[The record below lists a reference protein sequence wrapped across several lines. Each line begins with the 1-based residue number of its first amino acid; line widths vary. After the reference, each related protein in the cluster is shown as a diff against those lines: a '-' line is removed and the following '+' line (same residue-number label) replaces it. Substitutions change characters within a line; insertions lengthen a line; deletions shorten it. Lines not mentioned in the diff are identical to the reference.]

1 MSIFLP
7 SYHQQ
12 VTDLLTSKMLRI
24 ITMGL
29 SSAIVARGI
38 CLNLFHSP
46 SSSSS
51 SSNSSSR
58 NSSNITL
65 AMTEYEHEEEEE
77 DDDGGGSGGGGGG
90 GGGKKARR
98 RGRELKGK
106 LCKKVIQELL

>member
-38 CLNLFHSP
+38 CLNL
-46 SSSSS
+46 
-51 SSNSSSR
+51 
-58 NSSNITL
+58 
-65 AMTEYEHEEEEE
+65 YEHEEEEE

-98 RGRELKGK
+98 RGRELK
-106 LCKKVIQELL
+106 V

>member
-38 CLNLFHSP
+38 CLNLLSLFLQLYLPNNNRYFEFLHAWCIIASP
-46 SSSSS
+46 SLPSPETVAQSALKTSGES
-51 SSNSSSR
+51 CFG
-58 NSSNITL
+58 L
-65 AMTEYEHEEEEE
+65 VTEFLCLKEEIAEP
-77 DDDGGGSGGGGGG
+77 G
-90 GGGKKARR
+90 
-98 RGRELKGK
+98 
-106 LCKKVIQELL
+106 